1 MKPVRI
7 LSYMEQGNQE
17 VYPCAG
23 IVARV
28 VVSGDEV
35 RLSLRLSADRAG
47 VRMRLEVVVM
57 V

>member
-17 VYPCAG
+17 VCPCAG